1 MRPPDSGSEE
11 EKRWIR
17 ENKPSKPAP
26 NAASTN

>member
-17 ENKPSKPAP
+17 ENRPSKPTS
-26 NAASTN
+26 AASTN